1 MGVVKNVQIII
12 TYGNFSTGS
21 PRGSNRGGGEKV
33 CVEKK
38 KSDWYIQIGIPGPH
52 EGLSISP

>member
-1 MGVVKNVQIII
+1 VVKNVQITI

-21 PRGSNRGGGEKV
+21 PRGSNRRGGEKV

-38 KSDWYIQIGIPGPH
+38 KSDWYIQIGIHDPH
-52 EGLSISP
+52 KGLSISP

>member
-1 MGVVKNVQIII
+1 VEKNVQIII

-21 PRGSNRGGGEKV
+21 PRGSNPGGGEKV

-38 KSDWYIQIGIPGPH
+38 KSGWYILTGIHNPH
-52 EGLSISP
+52 EGLNIFS

>member
-1 MGVVKNVQIII
+1 VVKNEQTII

-21 PRGSNRGGGEKV
+21 PRGSNRGRSEKV

-38 KSDWYIQIGIPGPH
+38 KSGWYILTGIHNPH
-52 EGLSISP
+52 EGLNIFS

>member
-1 MGVVKNVQIII
+1 VVENVQIII
-12 TYGNFSTGS
+12 PYGNFSTGS
-21 PRGSNRGGGEKV
+21 PRGSDRGRGEKV

-38 KSDWYIQIGIPGPH
+38 KSGWYILTGIHDPH

>member
-1 MGVVKNVQIII
+1 VGKNVQIII

-21 PRGSNRGGGEKV
+21 PHGSERRIGEKV

-38 KSDWYIQIGIPGPH
+38 KSGWYILTGIHHPH
-52 EGLSISP
+52 EELNIFS